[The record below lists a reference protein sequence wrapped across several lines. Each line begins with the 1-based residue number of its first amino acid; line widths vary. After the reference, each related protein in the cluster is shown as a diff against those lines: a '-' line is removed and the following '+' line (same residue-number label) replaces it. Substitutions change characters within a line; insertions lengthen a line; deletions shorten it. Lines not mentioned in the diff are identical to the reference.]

1 MWEGGRCTFHKHR
14 VCSCSKCPKERD
26 AEPEC
31 DGTPYK
37 TKYRLTCPFH
47 AHLYEREC
55 QYRAQMA
62 YQIIH
67 PELGAG
73 HSNSPESFWSIVIR
87 YRNKAV
93 DLHKL
98 SYEVTTNLGFLHANQ
113 TFMSSVKGEKYN
125 FKIELLEACGIKI
138 PETVR
143 LALEKEAEE
152 RTKSVKKMATEVEK
166 KKKAAR
172 KGARLKQAVIR
183 KKWQAEGKVLH
194 DYHGSQVEND
204 SEAEDDECEDDEDED
219 SLAPYLFELPETMG
233 LDEEEMRGVINKPL
247 KSISKRTLLCFM
259 DIEATGKYCDREDT
273 TQLAAQNVVLD
284 NNLLV
289 PCEEKF
295 NTYVKTLRRMSPEA
309 QRITGILPFRA
320 PNSPLKTAP
329 EFDSAMGSWVT
340 WIAEQ
345 AEKYTCATIILVG
358 HNIRAFDLRLLINQ
372 GNRLSVDVPRLL
384 ASKKIVYLLDTLS
397 LLRKNKETVTW
408 PHDLLLTAGG
418 CKSLSMASIFKAS
431 FDEAPP
437 NAHQADGDVEALIR
451 VATADHIRGVLLDTT
466 LVQGIPTLLDDMAK
480 KRKKVKEM
488 ALEIIQT
495 RTSGKRKAT
504 EEATE
509 EAEGE
514 GNSNKRKKCVCGY
527 IRHPK
532 TSECP
537 LKPK

>member
-1 MWEGGRCTFHKHR
+1 
-14 VCSCSKCPKERD
+14 
-26 AEPEC
+26 
-31 DGTPYK
+31 
-37 TKYRLTCPFH
+37 
-47 AHLYEREC
+47 
-55 QYRAQMA
+55 MA

-98 SYEVTTNLGFLHANQ
+98 SYEVTTNLGLLHANQ
-113 TFMSSVKGEKYN
+113 TFMSSVKGERYS

-138 PETVR
+138 PPTVR

-152 RTKSVKKMATEVEK
+152 RTKTVKKMATEVEK

-172 KGARLKQAVIR
+172 KGARLKQAATR

-204 SEAEDDECEDDEDED
+204 SDAEDDEGDDEEED
-219 SLAPYLFELPETMG
+219 NLAPYLFELPETMG
-233 LDEEEMRGVINKPL
+233 LDEEEMKGVINKPL
-247 KSISKRTLLCFM
+247 KSISIRTLLCFM

-284 NNLLV
+284 NNFLV
-289 PCEEKF
+289 PCQEKF

-320 PNSPLKTAP
+320 PTSPLKTAP
-329 EFDSAMGSWVT
+329 EFDAAMGSWVT
-340 WIAEQ
+340 WIAAQ
-345 AEKYTCATIILVG
+345 AEKYQCATVILVG

-384 ASKKIVYLLDTLS
+384 ASKRVVYLLDTLS
-397 LLRKNKETVTW
+397 LLRKNKEKITW

-418 CKSLSMASIFKAS
+418 CKSFSMASIFKAS

-451 VATADHIRGVLLDTT
+451 VATADHIKGVLLDTT
-466 LVQGIPTLLDDMAK
+466 LVQGILSLLDDMAK
-480 KRKKVKEM
+480 KRRKVKEM

-495 RTSGKRKAT
+495 RTGGKRKAT
-504 EEATE
+504 EDATE
-509 EAEGE
+509 VAEGE
-514 GNSNKRKKCVCGY
+514 GNPNKRRKCICGY

-532 TSECP
+532 TSDCKF
-537 LKPK
+537 KPK